1 MVQDFD
7 IVVRGG
13 KVLDG
18 TGADSFSADIG
29 ISGNEITAMGDLT
42 NYNAGRTI
50 DASGRYVS
58 PGFIDM
64 HTHAERGLPHPE
76 LAPSDHYLLQGVT
89 SVVGGADGY
98 GGWPIHSSMNELVE
112 KLNSQGIGTNAG
124 FMVGLGQ
131 VRRQVTGPYEN
142 KPTFSDRQEM
152 MSRIRHAMGSGAIGI
167 SSGLIF
173 APDRY
178 FDTDGIVEMVKEVVP
193 FGGIYH
199 THVRDESDR
208 LIESVKEAIEISD
221 RSGATT
227 VITHFKS
234 VYKRNWGKLRQATD
248 LIESARGRG
257 LNIYADQFPFIEG
270 GPVSL
275 VPATIGL
282 AGSDEIDEKAKRIDS
297 ILKRLNNHELLLL
310 RTELVGIPPEK
321 NEIEFWKKRP
331 EILRQTV
338 TESLSHAMPS
348 KGAGLFAI
356 ACWYGMHQGPDN
368 PGTRADFFARLT
380 DPNEASEIIS
390 KVAAYIDDLGGPDNI
405 IVFGT
410 SRTQLEFS
418 TLADAAVKLGET
430 EVGAAIKLTLEGVR
444 GIVTLHSEDDV
455 EYAMRKN
462 FVATGSDGDY
472 PYFGTTTGN
481 LGAPQ
486 SIRAYSTFAT
496 KLGKYV
502 LERGT
507 ITLPHAVRAATSLP
521 AKILGWSNRGILQE
535 GYRADIV
542 VFDPS
547 AVKARSDL
555 SYPHQYSKGF
565 EHVLVNGQVAVEG
578 GVRTKVLA
586 GEVIGIG

>member
-1 MVQDFD
+1 MIQDFD
-7 IVVRGG
+7 ILICGG

-29 ISGNEITAMGDLT
+29 ISGDEITTIGDLT
-42 NYNAGRTI
+42 NCNAGRTI
-50 DASGRYVS
+50 DASGRYVV

-64 HTHAERGLPHPE
+64 HTHAERGLPQPE

-98 GGWPIHSSMNELVE
+98 GAWPIHSSMTELTE
-112 KLNSQGIGTNAG
+112 KLNAQGIGTNAG
-124 FMVGLGQ
+124 LMVGLGQ
-131 VRRQVTGPYEN
+131 VRRQVIGPYQDE
-142 KPTFSDRQEM
+142 PTFSDRQEM
-152 MSRIRHAMGSGAIGI
+152 ISRIRHAMESGAIGI
-167 SSGLIF
+167 SSGLVF

-199 THVRDESDR
+199 THVRDEADH

-227 VITHFKS
+227 VVTHFKAI
-234 VYKRNWGKLRQATD
+234 YKRNWGKLRQATD
-248 LIESARGRG
+248 LIEKARSRG
-257 LNIYADQFPFIEG
+257 LKVYADQFPFLEG
-270 GPVSL
+270 GPVPL
-275 VPATIGL
+275 VPANIWLGG
-282 AGSDEIDEKAKRIDS
+282 ADEIDERTKRIAS
-297 ILKRLNNHELLLL
+297 TLKRLKDHELLRL
-310 RTELVGIPPEK
+310 RTELVGIPPGQKET
-321 NEIEFWKKRP
+321 EFWKEKP
-331 EILRQTV
+331 EILCQAIA
-338 TESLSHAMPS
+338 EALSQAMPS
-348 KGAGLFAI
+348 KGAGLFAV
-356 ACWYGMHQGPDN
+356 ASWYGMHQGPDN
-368 PGTRADFFARLT
+368 PGTRAAFFARLT
-380 DPNEASEIIS
+380 DSNEASEIIS
-390 KVAAYIDDLGGPDNI
+390 RVAAYIDDLGGPDNI
-405 IVFGT
+405 IIFGT
-410 SRTQLEFS
+410 SRTRLELS
-418 TLADAAVKLGET
+418 TLTDAAVNLGET
-430 EVGAAIKLTLEGVR
+430 EVGAAIKLALEGAH

-455 EYAMRKN
+455 EYAMRKD

-502 LERGT
+502 FERGT

-521 AKILGWSNRGILQE
+521 ANILGWSNRGILQE

-547 AVKARSDL
+547 AVKACSDL

-565 EHVLVNGQVAVEG
+565 EHVLVNGQGAVEG